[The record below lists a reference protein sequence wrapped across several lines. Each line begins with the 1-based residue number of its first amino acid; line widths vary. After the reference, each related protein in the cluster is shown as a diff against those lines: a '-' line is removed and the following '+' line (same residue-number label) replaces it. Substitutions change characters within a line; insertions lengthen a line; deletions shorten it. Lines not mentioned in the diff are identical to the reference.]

1 MTRKIWK
8 NKVSHIIASE
18 NKVAEKRKEINKKK
32 HNAQTMQ
39 YIAKKRKQRKDGD
52 IAYAQLRQMH
62 IQASRELSGGRKTIN
77 NRAFRKWNSSIYN
90 LSLIHI

>member
-1 MTRKIWK
+1 ML
-8 NKVSHIIASE
+8 
-18 NKVAEKRKEINKKK
+18 K
-32 HNAQTMQ
+32 HMQ
-39 YIAKKRKQRKDGD
+39 YIAKKKKSKEKDGD

-90 LSLIHI
+90 YNKILNLII